1 MASVKISQLPEMIG
15 DFAIDDLIETVDV
28 SDTTIS
34 ATGTSKKATL
44 DQLTQFVNSR
54 LKASVAVVS
63 TVAVTKN
70 SEIVAGAVIQGVT
83 LVASPIPS
91 RVLLIN
97 QLDPGENGV
106 WAVQA
111 SGPPARP
118 TDFHD
123 GLPVS
128 MALVPSEDG
137 LWPGYVWICTAKSGT
152 DIVGTDALPFQ
163 PVNSEAP
170 PFDDDLDLVF
180 SHGRTTTKLKVSL
193 AGLTTGT
200 VRTLTMPD
208 RDVDL
213 GDVALAHTSGQYDA
227 SEIGNDSIAQGAT
240 VKDALDNLSVAV
252 ADGGSGSGR
261 DGLKLSKVSGNLIG
275 ISAGTLSLTSGDIL
289 ILSTTLTKN
298 LNSNW
303 VAGNSGGLDS
313 GFVDVDT
320 WYYVWLILNPT
331 TDVTDALIS
340 VEETAPSMPSGYSV
354 GVRLGA
360 FKTDGASD
368 IIGFQQWHDWMF
380 WDTPIDTTYT
390 SAGSTAVLKTL
401 EVPPAGIVEARV
413 QVIVGG
419 DINGMALLSSP
430 DSVDL
435 APAAGQLTVRSG
447 SSDQVNL
454 RTDDSGQIRVRANS
468 AGVVIHLWALG
479 WRDGPQVWFD

>member
-1 MASVKISQLPEMIG
+1 MASVKISELPEMIG
-15 DFAIDDLIETVDV
+15 DFDIDDLIETVDV
-28 SDTTIS
+28 SDTAIS

-54 LKASVAVVS
+54 LKKSVRVASE
-63 TVAVTKN
+63 VAVTKN
-70 SEIVAGAVIQGVT
+70 SLIVSGGVIQSLT
-83 LVASPIPS
+83 LEPNN
-91 RVLLIN
+91 RVLLGN

-106 WAVQA
+106 WVVQA
-111 SGPPARP
+111 SGPPTRP
-118 TDFHD
+118 VDFHED
-123 GLPVS
+123 LPVS
-128 MALVPSEDG
+128 MALVPVEEG
-137 LWPGYVWICTAKSGT
+137 QWAGYVWICTAVSGF

-163 PVNSEAP
+163 LVNSKAP
-170 PFDDDLDLVF
+170 PFDDTLNLVF
-180 SHGRTTTKLKVSL
+180 SHGRSTTTLRVSL
-193 AGLTTGT
+193 ASLTTGT
-200 VRTLTMPD
+200 VRVLSMPD

-213 GDVALAHTSGQYDA
+213 GALAIANTTGQFSA
-227 SEIGNDSIAQGAT
+227 SHITNNSIAQGAT
-240 VKDALDNLSVAV
+240 VKDALDNLSVSV

-261 DGLKLSKVSGNLIG
+261 DGLKLSKISSSIIG
-275 ISAGTLSLTSGDIL
+275 ISPGTLSLTSGDIL
-289 ILSTTLTKN
+289 LLDSPLAKS
-298 LNSNW
+298 LNSLW
-303 VAGNSGGLDS
+303 SAGNSGGMDT
-313 GFVDVDT
+313 GFVDVNT

-340 VEETAPSMPSGYSV
+340 MEETAPHMPSGYSV

-360 FKTDGASD
+360 FKTNGSSN

-380 WDTPIDTTYT
+380 WDTPVDTTYT

-419 DINGMALLSSP
+419 DINGMALLSAP
-430 DSVDL
+430 DAVDL